1 MFTRFPKLHRC
12 ALSLCILCPGVVG
25 AEVSI
30 FAPQSPKA
38 QYIKTELSNRLAVIE
53 SLKSSDIDI
62 LVTIGTSSFY
72 EVPPERNQYSFPLFL
87 SPYNL
92 PQERRERSFPIYS
105 EPDPETL
112 VEYVSTWFKKAR
124 IGYLYSDDDPFSA
137 ALIESV
143 VDSGLTLVAR
153 KVDGQDVFGALN
165 ALMKQNVDVF
175 LVSKD
180 PNLYTSSNIRFV
192 FETLYRNQV
201 PVIATSESLLSAG
214 AIATISTDDRIIL
227 EDVAKIISALSSSE
241 APVDEPESIPF
252 DPFSNRIEVKVNKIM
267 EDRFGI
273 HLHRKEKD

>member
-1 MFTRFPKLHRC
+1 MSNRFLKLHRL
-12 ALSLCILCPGVVG
+12 ALSLCILCPGLVS

-30 FAPQSPKA
+30 VAPQSPKA
-38 QYIKTELSNRLAVIE
+38 QYIKAELSNRLAVIE
-53 SLKSSDIDI
+53 SLDSSDIDI

-72 EVPPERNQYSFPLFL
+72 EVPPESDQYSFPLFL

-92 PQERRERSFPIYS
+92 PQDIGDRSFPIYS
-105 EPDPETL
+105 EPDPATL

-124 IGYLYSDDDPFSA
+124 IGYLYSEDDPFSA

-143 VDSGLTLVAR
+143 ADSGLTLISR
-153 KVDGQDVFGALN
+153 KVGDQDAFGALN
-165 ALMKQNVDVF
+165 ELMKHNVDVF

-180 PNLYTSSNIRFV
+180 PNLYTSRNIRFV

-227 EDVAKIISALSSSE
+227 EDVAKSISTLSRTTD
-241 APVDEPESIPF
+241 PVGASESIRF
-252 DPFSNRIEVKVNKIM
+252 NPFSTRIAVKVNKTM

-273 HLHRKEKD
+273 HLHRKEED